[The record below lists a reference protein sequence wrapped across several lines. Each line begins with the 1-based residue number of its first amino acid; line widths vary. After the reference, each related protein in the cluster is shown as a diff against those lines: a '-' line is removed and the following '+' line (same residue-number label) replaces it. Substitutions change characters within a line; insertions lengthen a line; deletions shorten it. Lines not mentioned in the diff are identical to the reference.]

1 MPSTSARDRFQR
13 SQSYFDSGNGVP
25 RNAIKPGQPALGE
38 LYKKH
43 CLRYDTIGEFNVDW
57 KAEYSAL
64 SSTRSQKKKL
74 KQPTPVPL

>member
-1 MPSTSARDRFQR
+1 MLHL
-13 SQSYFDSGNGVP
+13 
-25 RNAIKPGQPALGE
+25 IL
-38 LYKKH
+38 
-43 CLRYDTIGEFNVDW
+43 CLRNLIYDTIEEFNVDW

>member
-1 MPSTSARDRFQR
+1 MRYNS
-13 SQSYFDSGNGVP
+13 
-25 RNAIKPGQPALGE
+25 K
-38 LYKKH
+38 LYESI
-43 CLRYDTIGEFNVDW
+43 LMIFGTGSNIQNTIRYDTIGEFNVDW

>member
-1 MPSTSARDRFQR
+1 VTIVSPSLVYT
-13 SQSYFDSGNGVP
+13 YG
-25 RNAIKPGQPALGE
+25 
-38 LYKKH
+38 
-43 CLRYDTIGEFNVDW
+43 RYDTIAEFNVDW

>member
-1 MPSTSARDRFQR
+1 MIGTNNGSKYVARYFIKVFMPGLQ
-13 SQSYFDSGNGVP
+13 
-25 RNAIKPGQPALGE
+25 L
-38 LYKKH
+38 
-43 CLRYDTIGEFNVDW
+43 YDTIGEFNVDW